1 MKSVYVKL
9 PTIEAVQN
17 FVQKVNGFEED
28 ISLSSGRYIV
38 DAKSIMGIFSLD
50 LRMPICMTVN
60 SDDCGNIFDA
70 VKEYTVTPD
79 DK

>member
-1 MKSVYVKL
+1 MKSVSIKL

-17 FVQKVNGFEED
+17 FVDRVCDFEED
-28 ISLSSGRYIV
+28 ITLSSGRYIV

-60 SDDCGNIFDA
+60 SDASDRIFDA
-70 VKEYTVTPD
+70 VSDYIVQSTEK
-79 DK
+79 